1 MNPRILFVDDED
13 SIRLTLS
20 ALLQSKG
27 FEVTTAATV
36 QDALALI
43 MQQKFDVL
51 IADLNISMPG
61 DGFTVI
67 SAMRSAQPEALR
79 LILTGFPDF
88 ESALRAIQEQV
99 HEYVIKPAEIDE
111 LVAKI
116 RTWSSVKPAKA
127 PEPQRIR
134 LAEIIRDN
142 RTSITAEWLKL
153 VNSDLDMK
161 AIELTDAE
169 RRNNLDSILD
179 LIASVA
185 EGRILDPENMTSAAE
200 HGRLRQQQG
209 YSIPLIVREGRFLID
224 ALVGCVQ
231 KRILSID
238 LSTLIV
244 DLRRV
249 FTAVE
254 ILLEESTRSFLQTGA
269 LQSQTATPSLRVK
282 TSKRARQ

>member
-1 MNPRILFVDDED
+1 MNLNPRILFVDDED

-36 QDALALI
+36 QEALALI
-43 MQQKFDVL
+43 MQHKFDVL
-51 IADLNISMPG
+51 IADLNISRPG

-99 HEYVIKPAEIDE
+99 HEYVIKPAEIDD
-111 LVAKI
+111 LVSKI
-116 RTWSSVKPAKA
+116 RTWSSVKPSKA
-127 PEPQRIR
+127 PEAQRKR

-142 RTSITAEWLKL
+142 RRSITAEWLQL
-153 VNSDLDMK
+153 VISDLDMK
-161 AIELTDAE
+161 AIVLTDAE

-179 LIASVA
+179 LVANIA
-185 EGRILDPENMTSAAE
+185 EGRTLAPENMRSAAE

-209 YSIPLIVREGRFLID
+209 YSIPLVVREARFLTD

-231 KRILSID
+231 KNILNID

-244 DLRRV
+244 DLRPV

-254 ILLEESTRSFLQTGA
+254 ILLEESTRSFLESA
-269 LQSQTATPSLRVK
+269 ESQSGRSSAVPK
-282 TSKRARQ
+282 TSRRNK